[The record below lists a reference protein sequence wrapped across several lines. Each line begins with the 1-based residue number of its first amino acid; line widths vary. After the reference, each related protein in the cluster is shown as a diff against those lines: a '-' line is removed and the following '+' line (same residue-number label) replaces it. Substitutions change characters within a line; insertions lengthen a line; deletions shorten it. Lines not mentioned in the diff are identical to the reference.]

1 MTTQAEDVVSTNNS
15 LNTAKWVVAIAILI
29 AATVGNRYAPEL
41 LPQLSTWVRIVAL
54 VVLAVGAL
62 AITLTTAQ
70 GQSFIKLLKEAQVE
84 ARRIVWPTKDETM
97 QTTMIVCAV
106 VVVMSLL
113 LWGVDT
119 LFGWMISAVIG

>member
-1 MTTQAEDVVSTNNS
+1 MTTQAEDVTTNNS
-15 LNTAKWVVAIAILI
+15 LNTVKWVVAIAILI

-41 LPQLSTWVRIVAL
+41 LPQLSSWVRIVAL

>member
-1 MTTQAEDVVSTNNS
+1 MTTQAENVAVNNS
-15 LNTAKWVVAIAILI
+15 LNTVKWIVAVAILI

-41 LPQLSTWVRIVAL
+41 LPQLSLWIRIVAL
-54 VVLAVGAL
+54 VFIAVGAL
-62 AITLTTAQ
+62 AITLTTTQ

-113 LWGVDT
+113 LWGVDS

>member
-1 MTTQAEDVVSTNNS
+1 MTTQAEDVTTNNS
-15 LNTAKWVVAIAILI
+15 LNTVKWVVAIAILI

-41 LPQLSTWVRIVAL
+41 LPQLSSWVRIVAL

-62 AITLTTAQ
+62 AITFTTTQ

-113 LWGVDT
+113 LWGIDT

>member
-1 MTTQAEDVVSTNNS
+1 MTTQAETATNNG
-15 LNTAKWVVAIAILI
+15 LNIVKWVLAIAILI

-41 LPQLSTWVRIVAL
+41 FPQLPAWVRVVAL
-54 VVLAVGAL
+54 IIMAVAAFAL
-62 AITLTTAQ
+62 TLVTTQ
-70 GQSFIKLLKEAQVE
+70 GQSFLKLLKEAQVE
-84 ARRIVWPTKDETM
+84 ARRIVWPTKDETL

-106 VVVMSLL
+106 VFVMSLV

>member
-41 LPQLSTWVRIVAL
+41 LPQLSSWVRIVAL

-62 AITLTTAQ
+62 ALTLTTAQ

>member
-113 LWGVDT
+113 LWGVIPC
-119 LFGWMISAVIG
+119 LAG

>member
-1 MTTQAEDVVSTNNS
+1 MTTQAEDVTTNNS
-15 LNTAKWVVAIAILI
+15 LNTVKWVVAIAILI

-41 LPQLSTWVRIVAL
+41 LPQLSSWVRIVAL

-62 AITLTTAQ
+62 ALTLTTAQ

-113 LWGVDT
+113 LWGIDT

>member
-1 MTTQAEDVVSTNNS
+1 MTTQAQDVTTNNS
-15 LNTAKWVVAIAILI
+15 LNTIKWVVAIAILI

-41 LPQLSTWVRIVAL
+41 LPQLSSWVRIVAL
-54 VVLAVGAL
+54 IIIAVGAL
-62 AITLTTAQ
+62 AITLTTTQ

-106 VVVMSLL
+106 VVVMSLV
-113 LWGVDT
+113 LWGIDT

>member
-41 LPQLSTWVRIVAL
+41 LPQLSSWVRIVAL

-113 LWGVDT
+113 LWGVDS

>member
-1 MTTQAEDVVSTNNS
+1 MTTQAEDVTTNNS
-15 LNTAKWVVAIAILI
+15 LNTVKWVVAIAILI

-41 LPQLSTWVRIVAL
+41 LPQLSSWVRIVAL

-113 LWGVDT
+113 LWGIDT